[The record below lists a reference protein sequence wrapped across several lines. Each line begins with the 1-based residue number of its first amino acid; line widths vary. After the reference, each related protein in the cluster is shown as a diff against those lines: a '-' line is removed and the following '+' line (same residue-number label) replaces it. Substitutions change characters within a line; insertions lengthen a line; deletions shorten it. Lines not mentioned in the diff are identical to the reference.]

1 MNLGLAGKRVVVTG
15 ASHGIGLGIA
25 EGFHLEGCTVVSN
38 GRDEARLV
46 SSIANRDDWFGVAGD
61 VTDPL
66 KANGVIQQAVDIL
79 GGLDVL
85 VCNVGSG
92 RSVPPG
98 HENFTDW
105 QKSLS
110 LNLLSATNIVEAAIP
125 ELKKTKGVIV
135 CISSICGIEVIP
147 GAPVTYSAAKAALN
161 AYIRGIALPL
171 GADGVRING
180 VAPGN
185 ILFAGSV
192 WDEKV
197 KGNSSVVDKMLAENV
212 PLERLGS
219 LTDVANLVLWL
230 SSPLSSFITGSI
242 HICDG
247 GQTRT

>member
-1 MNLGLAGKRVVVTG
+1 MNLGLAGKRVVITG

-25 EGFHLEGCTVVSN
+25 EAFHLEGCTVVSN

-46 SSIANRDDWFGVAGD
+46 ASIANRDNWFGVVGD

-66 KANGVIQQAVDIL
+66 KANGVIQQAVDVL
-79 GGLDVL
+79 DGLDIL

-92 RSVPPG
+92 KSVPPG
-98 HENFTDW
+98 HESFTDW

-125 ELKKTKGVIV
+125 ELKKTQGVIV
-135 CISSICGIEVIP
+135 CISSICGIEVIS

-161 AYIRGIALPL
+161 AFIRGVSVPL
-171 GADGVRING
+171 GADGIRING

-197 KGNSSVVDKMLAENV
+197 NNNSSEVNQMLAENV
-212 PLERLGS
+212 PLDRLGS
-219 LTDVANLVLWL
+219 VTDVANLVLWL
-230 SSPLSSFITGSI
+230 SSPLSSFTSGSI

>member
-15 ASHGIGLGIA
+15 ASSGIGLGIA
-25 EGFHLEGCTVVSN
+25 EAFHLEGCIVVSN
-38 GRDEARLV
+38 GRNEDRLL
-46 SSIANRDDWFGVAGD
+46 SSIANRDDWFGVSGD

-66 KANGVIQQAVDIL
+66 KANDVIQQAVDIS
-79 GGLDVL
+79 GGLDIL

-92 RSVPPG
+92 KSVPPG

-110 LNLLSATNIVEAAIP
+110 LNLSSATNTVEAAIT
-125 ELKKTKGVIV
+125 ELKKTKGVVV
-135 CISSICGIEVIP
+135 CISSICGIAVIP
-147 GAPVTYSAAKAALN
+147 RAPVTYSEAKAALN
-161 AYIRGIALPL
+161 AYIRGIAMPL

-185 ILFAGSV
+185 ILFPGSV

-197 KGNSSVVDKMLAENV
+197 KDNSSMVEQMLAENV

-242 HICDG
+242 HVCDG
-247 GQTRT
+247 GQTRS

>member
-1 MNLGLAGKRVVVTG
+1 MNLGLAGKRVLVTG
-15 ASHGIGLGIA
+15 ASSGIGLGIA
-25 EGFHLEGCTVVSN
+25 EAFHLEGCIVVSN
-38 GRDEARLV
+38 GRNEDRLL
-46 SSIANRDDWFGVAGD
+46 SSIANRDDWFGVSGD

-66 KANGVIQQAVDIL
+66 KANGVIQQAIDIA
-79 GGLDVL
+79 GGLDIL

-98 HENFTDW
+98 HESFMDW
-105 QKSLS
+105 EKSLS
-110 LNLLSATNIVEAAIP
+110 LNLSSATNMVEAAIP
-125 ELKKTKGVIV
+125 ELKKTKGVVV

-147 GAPVTYSAAKAALN
+147 RAPVTYSVAKAALN
-161 AYIRGIALPL
+161 AYIRGVAVPL
-171 GADGVRING
+171 GTDGVRING

-197 KGNSSVVDKMLAENV
+197 KDNFSAVDQMLAENV

-219 LTDVANLVLWL
+219 LADVANLVLWL

-242 HICDG
+242 HKCDVG
-247 GQTRT
+247 NLES